1 MFDKCIQI
9 LKKSWPQES
18 KLNRKRKKEQP
29 KNSEANPRGNRKR
42 GKPPRKEDIEVRNKW
57 NNKAYLYQHKVMI

>member
-18 KLNRKRKKEQP
+18 NLSRKRKKEQP
-29 KNSEANPRGNRKR
+29 KSSQANSRGRRKR
-42 GKPPRKEDIEVRNKW
+42 GKPPRKEDIEVRSK
-57 NNKAYLYQHKVMI
+57 